1 MRKSHLRLIV
11 AAGLM
16 LCPVPGA
23 AGPGVSLPPAPD
35 DVTVTGKRA
44 DRDKLVCKS
53 DVATGSIIP
62 TQTCKTKG
70 EWEEIRQR
78 GLARLG
84 TMRTDQATQRHV
96 SDTFLNLRCDQR
108 AC

>member
-1 MRKSHLRLIV
+1 MRKNQWIVIV

-16 LCPVPGA
+16 LSPAAARAEPGA
-23 AGPGVSLPPAPD
+23 GLPRGPD
-35 DVTVTGKRA
+35 DVTVTGKRP

-78 GLARLG
+78 GLRGAG
-84 TMRTDQATQRHV
+84 KGKE
-96 SDTFLNLRCDQR
+96 
-108 AC
+108 

>member
-1 MRKSHLRLIV
+1 MRKWTLIV
-11 AAGLM
+11 AAIL
-16 LCPVPGA
+16 LPLPTATV
-23 AGPGVSLPPAPD
+23 AGPGASPTSAPG
-35 DVTVTGKRA
+35 DVTVTGQRP
-44 DRDKLVCKS
+44 DRDRIVCKS

-78 GLARLG
+78 DLARLE
-84 TMRTDQATQRHV
+84 TMKNDENVRRHV
-96 SDTFLNLRCDQR
+96 SDTRWNMRCENPR